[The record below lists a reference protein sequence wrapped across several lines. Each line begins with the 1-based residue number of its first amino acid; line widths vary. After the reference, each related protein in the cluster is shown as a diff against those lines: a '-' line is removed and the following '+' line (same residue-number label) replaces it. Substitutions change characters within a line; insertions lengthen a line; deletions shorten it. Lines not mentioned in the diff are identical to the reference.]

1 MDRDRPHQS
10 ALRKHRY
17 TTCNQI
23 YLITTVTW
31 KRFPVFGDLMS
42 GRLVVKEMRRLEDE
56 GAADTLAWVLMPDHL
71 HWLIQLRAGKKLHDV
86 VKNLKGRSSRCL
98 NHHRQTSGI
107 VWQPAYHDHAVRR
120 DEDLKKL
127 ARYIIANPL
136 RAGIVNDI
144 GDYPL
149 WDCVW
154 MHR

>member
-17 TTCNQI
+17 TACNQV

-31 KRFPVFGDLMS
+31 QRFPVFGDLLS
-42 GRLVVKEMRRLEDE
+42 GRIVVNEMRRLENE
-56 GAADTLAWVLMPDHL
+56 GAAATLAWVLMPDHL
-71 HWLIQLRAGKKLHDV
+71 HWLMQLQVGERLHHV
-86 VKNLKGRSSRCL
+86 VKNLKGRSSRSL
-98 NHHRQTSGI
+98 NDYRLTKGA

-136 RAGIVNDI
+136 RAGIVKDI
-144 GDYPL
+144 GEYPL
-149 WDCVW
+149 WDCTW
-154 MHR
+154 L

>member
-17 TTCNQI
+17 TACNQV
-23 YLITTVTW
+23 YLITTVTCE
-31 KRFPVFGDLMS
+31 RSPVFGDLMA
-42 GRLVVKEMRRLEDE
+42 GRIVVKEMRRLEDE

-71 HWLIQLRAGKKLHDV
+71 HWLMQLRAGEGLHHV

-98 NHHRQTSGI
+98 NHQRQTTGAI
-107 VWQPAYHDHAVRR
+107 WQPAYHDHAVRR

-136 RAGIVNDI
+136 RAGIVQNV

-154 MHR
+154 LYR

>member
-17 TTCNQI
+17 TACNQV

-31 KRFPVFGDLMS
+31 QRFPVFGDLLS
-42 GRLVVKEMRRLEDE
+42 GRIVVNEMRRLENE
-56 GAADTLAWVLMPDHL
+56 GAAATLAWVLMPDHL
-71 HWLIQLRAGKKLHDV
+71 HWLMQLQAGERLHYV
-86 VKNLKGRSSRCL
+86 VKNLKGRSSRSL
-98 NHHRQTSGI
+98 NDHRHTTGP

-136 RAGIVNDI
+136 RAGIVKDI
-144 GDYPL
+144 GEYPL
-149 WDCVW
+149 WDCTW
-154 MHR
+154 L